1 MMLAAFL
8 WFGAALVLL
17 MLVQRWVHQHLHGVA
32 YLFTGHRDM
41 ALLLYAL
48 PLLPGVALHEVA
60 HVTIAAL
67 LVVKTARLTVVPQ
80 RQADG
85 HVRLGSVQVERVD
98 VVRSSLIGVA
108 PLLAGSVA
116 IVLIIRFA
124 FGVTTLNEAV
134 QRGDL
139 GSLLASLG
147 GVLRAPDAWLWLYLL
162 FAIANAM
169 LPSPSDRETWLPVAL
184 YSLLVF
190 ICTAALGWADAVEG
204 VSVVVDQVLR
214 WLAAAFT
221 ITLLIDLPF
230 ALLLLIV
237 EATSSRML
245 GRRVEYEPPTDHS
258 TEKKKR

>member
-1 MMLAAFL
+1 MLDAFL
-8 WFGAALVLL
+8 WFMAALILL
-17 MLVQRWVHQHLHGVA
+17 MLVQRWIHQHLHGVA
-32 YLFTGHRDM
+32 YLFTGHHDI

-60 HVTIAAL
+60 HATMAAL
-67 LVVKTARLTVVPQ
+67 LGVKTAHLTIVPQ

-124 FGVTTLNEAV
+124 FGVTTLDEAV
-134 QRGDL
+134 QRGDV
-139 GSLLASLG
+139 GGLLASLG
-147 GVLRAPDAWLWLYLL
+147 GVLRVPDAWLWLYLL

-184 YSLLVF
+184 YSLLLFACV
-190 ICTAALGWADAVEG
+190 AALGWTDAVEG
-204 VSVVVDQVLR
+204 MSLVVDQVLR

-221 ITLLIDLPF
+221 ITLVIDLPF
-230 ALLLLIV
+230 ALLLLII

-245 GRRVEYEPPTDHS
+245 GRRVEYQPPADHAS
-258 TEKKKR
+258 EKKKR